1 METIIANP
9 IKVNSVRK
17 ILYWTFGL
25 LPIITGIDKYF
36 NLLTDWE
43 KYLKA
48 FEGIIPFSLQT
59 FMMIAGVIEIIAGII
74 VFIIPRVGAF
84 IVAIW
89 LACIVIVLLAGMNYY
104 DIAARD
110 LVMAI
115 SAFCLGEL
123 YSHKRKENVE
133 KVIVS
138 KPPHTNL

>member
-9 IKVNSVRK
+9 IKVNNVKK

-25 LPIITGIDKYF
+25 LPIITGIDKYM

-43 KYLKA
+43 KFLKS
-48 FEGIIPFSLQT
+48 FEGIIPVSLHT
-59 FMMIAGVIEIIAGII
+59 FMMIAGIIEIIAGII
-74 VFIIPRVGAF
+74 VFSIPRVGAY

-89 LACIVIVLLAGMNYY
+89 LACIVIVLVVGMNYY

-110 LVMAI
+110 LVMAL

-123 YSHKRKENVE
+123 YSRKHKNPE
-133 KVIVS
+133 KIII
-138 KPPHTNL
+138 P

>member
-9 IKVNSVRK
+9 VKVNNVRK

-25 LPIITGIDKYF
+25 LPIITGIDKYL

-43 KYLKA
+43 KYLKP
-48 FEGIIPFSLQT
+48 FEGTIPFSLQT
-59 FMMIAGVIEIIAGII
+59 FMMIAGIIEIIAGII
-74 VFIIPRVGAF
+74 VFIIPRVGAY

-89 LACIVIVLLAGMNYY
+89 LAGIVIVLLAGLNYY

-110 LVMAI
+110 LVMAL

-123 YSHKRKENVE
+123 YSRKHKNPE
-133 KVIVS
+133 KVII
-138 KPPHTNL
+138 P

>member
-1 METIIANP
+1 METIISNP
-9 IKVNSVRK
+9 IKVNNVRK
-17 ILYWTFGL
+17 VLYWTFGL
-25 LPIITGIDKYF
+25 LPIITGVDKYL

-43 KYLKA
+43 KYLKS

-74 VFIIPRVGAF
+74 VFVIPRVGAF

-89 LACIVIVLLAGMNYY
+89 LACIVIVLVIGMNYY
-104 DIAARD
+104 DVAARD

-123 YSHKRKENVE
+123 YSYKLTVNKG
-133 KVIVS
+133 KMG
-138 KPPHTNL
+138 LL

>member
-1 METIIANP
+1 METIISNP
-9 IKVNSVRK
+9 IKVNNVRK

-25 LPIITGIDKYF
+25 LPIITGIDKYL

-43 KYLKA
+43 KFMKT
-48 FEGIIPFSLQT
+48 FEGIIPFSLHT

-74 VFIIPRVGAF
+74 VFVIPRVGAF

-89 LACIVIVLLAGMNYY
+89 LACIVIVLVIGMNYY
-104 DIAARD
+104 DVAARD

-133 KVIVS
+133 KVIAS
-138 KPPHTNL
+138 KSPLTNL